1 MRRVA
6 RIKRGKR
13 RRSRSN
19 AWLPAPHPATTT
31 YCLLGWCCI
40 PFDCSTLGMA
50 CVETDLNTQK
60 IKKSIKQT
68 KYHPQNPSLIS
79 IFTTQVISLVLCTES
94 IQAPCAVL
102 YLQQDLICSLQSTA
116 IWGRTN
122 HLSAARS
129 LPINY
134 RGNLD
139 FLRLN

>member
-50 CVETDLNTQK
+50 RVETDLNTQK
-60 IKKSIKQT
+60 CKKSIKQT

-94 IQAPCAVL
+94 IQAPCASCTCNKIWFVL
-102 YLQQDLICSLQSTA
+102 CKARQSGAGQITSQQPGLSPLIIEGTW
-116 IWGRTN
+116 I
-122 HLSAARS
+122 
-129 LPINY
+129 
-134 RGNLD
+134 
-139 FLRLN
+139 F